1 MLDTT
6 FFHNDGSASST
17 RKSTGVGSVT
27 NYVDGE
33 GGGSTFKVGNISSR
47 MGNNGQ
53 FLGSSIKMGN
63 STTYFGSSGGIR
75 HSTPSLSRSNSGK
88 RK

>member
-1 MLDTT
+1 MMGTN
-6 FFHNDGSASST
+6 FFHKDGSASSN
-17 RKSTGVGSVT
+17 RNSTGVGSVT
-27 NYVDGE
+27 NYVGGK

-53 FLGSSIKMGN
+53 YLGSSIKMGK

-75 HSTPSLSRSNSGK
+75 HSTPSLSRSNSGR